1 VLKVRARSERHSK
14 TTFLPGLGFCRIGKN
29 ILYEYLSVA
38 ACDGVTKLLL
48 AVFEKARELG
58 RACKVQRRDVLADS
72 LKLLGKRL

>member
-1 VLKVRARSERHSK
+1 MLKVRATLQNYIFTRIR
-14 TTFLPGLGFCRIGKN
+14 LCRIGKN